1 MARYSFDH
9 SRKFINPYNFVSVSQ
24 KVDRTKLDRGNI
36 SGVIS
41 CRLKIKEALCIP
53 DYENEDEHS
62 MGFYSVNGVPTIP
75 GSEIRGCVRSVYEA
89 VTNSCFSVIN
99 DNILSARKSRPETGV
114 NPGLLIWSEKEG
126 IWKLFSAEKFKEKP
140 SNKTSVERVWYM
152 KDNDGKYSAKISYF
166 VPLAELD
173 VFRLDIAV
181 ENLIENYAIFIENN
195 EGKIKLPNGKQITL
209 EEFYTERT
217 PQKIDGKYYP
227 VFYKFKYN
235 PQMKKDSNI
244 LEFFSPAS
252 ISRMVF
258 KKRTE
263 DILGNLKKC
272 SGENEIYCP
281 ACALFGTI
289 TDNGNIA
296 SRVRFDSAI
305 PVSDRSVSISE
316 NYKILPILLSPRI
329 SSKEFYFSRQN
340 NKKYT
345 DVEEWF
351 YDDNNIVVRGRK
363 FYFHSKPRYEEKVEF
378 EKLQSKVKIAQDGSE
393 FKFNVYV
400 DNITK
405 KELNELLWSLTLG
418 DNDMNSQYMHKLGYA
433 KPVGLGSVKIVI
445 DSVKTR
451 TFNADENEY
460 KVSDYTFEI
469 DDSMI
474 SNSNSL
480 NEIKAITRY
489 DLTSGKTVSYPKAY
503 DKNGKEIAS
512 HTWFS
517 SNRYMKKQEGFINPK
532 TGKPKIKNIPSYKNV
547 LPLIIDDANQL
558 ELPVAKEN
566 ENYQKNKGEHK
577 RFSNSKNK
585 RNNRYYQ

>member
-1 MARYSFDH
+1 MARYSFDY
-9 SRKFINPYNFVSVSQ
+9 SRKFINPYNFVPISQ
-24 KVDRTKLDRGNI
+24 KVNRTKLERGDI
-36 SGVIS
+36 SGIIS
-41 CRLKIKEALCIP
+41 CRLKVKEALCIP
-53 DYENEDEHS
+53 DYENENEHY

-75 GSEIRGCVRSVYEA
+75 GSEIRGCVRSVYET

-99 DNILSARKSRPETGV
+99 DNILSARKSRPETGI
-114 NPGLLIWSEKEG
+114 NPGLLVWSEKEG

-152 KDNDGKYSAKISYF
+152 KDNDGRYNAKISYF
-166 VPLAELD
+166 VPLSELD

-181 ENLIENYAIFIENN
+181 ENLIENYAVFIENN
-195 EGKIKLPNGKQITL
+195 EGKIELPNGKQITL
-209 EEFYTERT
+209 EEFYTERI

-235 PQMKKDSNI
+235 LQMKKDSNI

-252 ISRMVF
+252 VSRMVF
-258 KKRTE
+258 EKRTE
-263 DILGNLKKC
+263 DILRNLKKC
-272 SGENEIYCP
+272 SGENEVYCP
-281 ACALFGTI
+281 ACSLFGTI

-305 PVSDRSVSISE
+305 PVSNESVSISE
-316 NYKILPILLSPRI
+316 DYKILPILLSPKI
-329 SSKEFYFSRQN
+329 SAKEFYFSRQN
-340 NKKYT
+340 NKKFN
-345 DVEEWF
+345 DVNEWF
-351 YDDNNIVVRGRK
+351 YDDNDIVVRGRK

-400 DNITK
+400 DNVTK
-405 KELNELLWSLTLG
+405 KEFNELLWSLTLG

-433 KPVGLGSVKIVI
+433 KPVGLGSVKIVV
-445 DSVKTR
+445 DSIKTR
-451 TFNADENEY
+451 GFNADENEY

-474 SNSNSL
+474 SNDNPL

-532 TGKPKIKNIPSYKNV
+532 TGKPKIKNIPSYRNV
-547 LPLIIDDANQL
+547 LPLLDADKL

-566 ENYQKNKGEHK
+566 ENYQNNKGRYNK
-577 RFSNSKNK
+577 NKNK
-585 RNNRYYQ
+585 RNNRY